1 MTKTFNYLKR
11 EMWDGFSLTEKLFM
25 WGMVLLQILVYIV
38 APDSWYGVVAGIAG
52 CISVV
57 LTAKGRWMM
66 YPIGFIQNFT
76 YTVLAFQ
83 NMFYGE
89 VIEQVFYVVTMIWG
103 MVVWAKNM
111 NTNDDGTQDVKTRKF
126 GLVEWIISIVGTV
139 VGTYVFGRALIAMG
153 AAQPYTDAATNV
165 MALFAQI
172 MMVKRYRE
180 QWIWWILI
188 DLFCIKMWLV
198 AGNWSMVSMYVA
210 WTANC
215 VYGWYNW
222 TKLNKKE
229 SWRGT
234 RANCGVI
241 DEAMEAEYV

>member
-11 EMWDGFSLTEKLFM
+11 EMWDGFSINEKLFM

-89 VIEQVFYVVTMIWG
+89 VIEQVFYIVTMIWG
-103 MVVWAKNM
+103 MVAWARNM
-111 NTNDDGTQDVKTRKF
+111 HTNEDGTQDVNTRKF
-126 GLVEWIISIVGTV
+126 GLAEWLFTIVGV
-139 VGTYVFGRALIAMG
+139 AIGTWLFGRVLVAMG

-172 MMVKRYRE
+172 LMVKRYRE
-180 QWIWWILI
+180 QWALWLLI
-188 DLFCIKMWLV
+188 DVFCIKMWWV
-198 AGNWSMVSMYVA
+198 AGNWSMVAMYIA

-215 VYGWYNW
+215 IYGWVNW
-222 TKLNKKE
+222 TKLNKK
-229 SWRGT
+229 S
-234 RANCGVI
+234 V
-241 DEAMEAEYV
+241 

>member
-11 EMWDGFSLTEKLFM
+11 EMWDGFSLNEKLFM

-38 APDSWYGVVAGIAG
+38 APDSWYGMVAGIAG

-89 VIEQVFYVVTMIWG
+89 VIEQVFYIVTMIWG
-103 MVVWAKNM
+103 MVAWARNM
-111 NTNDDGTQDVKTRKF
+111 HTNEDGTQDVNTRKF
-126 GLVEWIISIVGTV
+126 GLAEWLFTIVGV
-139 VGTYVFGRALIAMG
+139 AIGTWLFGRALVAMG

-172 MMVKRYRE
+172 LMVKRYRE
-180 QWIWWILI
+180 QWALWLLI
-188 DLFCIKMWLV
+188 DVFCIKMWWI
-198 AGNWSMVSMYVA
+198 AGNWSMVAMYVA

-215 VYGWYNW
+215 IYGWMNW
-222 TKLNKKE
+222 TKLNKME
-229 SWRGT
+229 V
-234 RANCGVI
+234 AN
-241 DEAMEAEYV
+241 A

>member
-11 EMWDGFSLTEKLFM
+11 EMWDGFSLYEKLFM
-25 WGMVLLQILVYIV
+25 WGMVVLQILVYIV

-89 VIEQVFYVVTMIWG
+89 VIEQVFYIVTMIWG
-103 MVVWAKNM
+103 MVAWARNM
-111 NTNDDGTQDVKTRKF
+111 HTNEDGTQDVNTRKF
-126 GLVEWIISIVGTV
+126 GLAEWLFTIVGV
-139 VGTYVFGRALIAMG
+139 AIGTWLFGRVLVAMG

-172 MMVKRYRE
+172 LMVKRYRE
-180 QWIWWILI
+180 QWALWLLI
-188 DLFCIKMWLV
+188 DVFCIKMWWV
-198 AGNWSMVSMYVA
+198 AGNWSMVAMYVA

-215 VYGWYNW
+215 IYGWYNW
-222 TKLNKKE
+222 TKLNKKGE
-229 SWRGT
+229 
-234 RANCGVI
+234 
-241 DEAMEAEYV
+241 